1 MKRPLNTLLSVLFL
15 SVFPFTV
22 APAAEPV
29 KFSDALYAKFM
40 HERCLGC
47 HQFNSSRSR
56 GRSYTSHRN
65 RWLCDNC
72 HTQRIT
78 GLAGGEWMAPPGG
91 RMDYTGLD
99 ARQTCLMIKANS
111 GATNREAH
119 LLDHL
124 LHDARIRWAIEGG
137 KTPLGQ
143 FPTVPG
149 GYGAWQRD
157 VEAWARDG
165 MVCE

>member
-1 MKRPLNTLLSVLFL
+1 MKYLLRALLTVL
-15 SVFPFTV
+15 PFS
-22 APAAEPV
+22 AACALAGEPV

-47 HQFNSSRSR
+47 HQFNSSRSK

-78 GLAGGEWMAPPGG
+78 GLGAGEWMAPPGS

-99 ARQTCLMIKANS
+99 ARQTCLLIKANS
-111 GATNREAH
+111 GAAKPEAR
-119 LLDHL
+119 LLEHM
-124 LHDARIRWAIEGG
+124 LHDARIRWALEGG
-137 KTPLGQ
+137 KTPMGQ

-149 GYGAWQRD
+149 GYGAWQRE
-157 VEAWARDG
+157 VEDWARDG
-165 MVCE
+165 MRCE